1 MSSGEDSEFV
11 LDEARQHHLTRV
23 NGVLR
28 RPGMYGRDEM
38 AERLLLDAMAAV
50 DGSLKRLSAEWDGLR
65 DRDAFTA
72 TGVMGAYSNILPADA
87 LRDATA
93 SVYAEI
99 AHRLG
104 WLELDRALSEAEFQQ
119 LSSDVGEWVTQDRML
134 PEVIETFGPSSLWIG
149 GTNPFYAKTL
159 AYTTADPDHALI
171 CFHLWNAFANIPAG
185 TGLRGVHPEPVVL
198 AVRHR
203 PGSFPDSFSFTP
215 EGLRRRPTA
224 DQSSPLRSTVW
235 IFHGDRA
242 RYASGVFDTLD
253 AGLAWAAE
261 HHVTGI
267 LAEYANGGAY
277 DAAVSEGRFTPSKTH
292 HGTADHV
299 AAFGPGLRHIHLT
312 EGRRD

>member
-11 LDEARQHHLTRV
+11 LDEARQHHLAQV

-38 AERLLLDAMAAV
+38 AERLLLEAMAAV
-50 DGSLKRLSAEWDGLR
+50 DGSLNRWSAECDGLR
-65 DRDAFTA
+65 DRDAFAA
-72 TGVMGAYSNILPADA
+72 TGVMGAYSNILPAGA

-119 LSSDVGEWVTQDRML
+119 LSSDVGEWVTQDRTL
-134 PEVIETFGPSSLWIG
+134 PEAIETFGPPSLWIG
-149 GTNPFYAKTL
+149 GTNPFSAKTL
-159 AYTTADPDHALI
+159 AYTTADPDHVLI

-215 EGLRRRPTA
+215 EGLHRRPTA
-224 DQSSPLRSTVW
+224 DQRSPLRSTVW

-261 HHVTGI
+261 HQVTGI

-277 DAAVSEGRFTPSKTH
+277 DAAVSEGRFTPSKAH

>member
-1 MSSGEDSEFV
+1 QPTEQQTITQQPLNTTPQD
-11 LDEARQHHLTRV
+11 LT
-23 NGVLR
+23 
-28 RPGMYGRDEM
+28 
-38 AERLLLDAMAAV
+38 AV
-50 DGSLKRLSAEWDGLR
+50 DGSLKRWWTECDGLR
-65 DRDAFTA
+65 ARDAFTA
-72 TGVMGAYSNILPADA
+72 TGVMGAYSRILPADA

-119 LSSDVGEWVTQDRML
+119 LSTDIGGWVTQDRAL
-134 PEVIETFGPSSLWIG
+134 SEVIETFGAPSLWIG
-149 GTNPFYAKTL
+149 GTNSFYPKTL
-159 AYTTADPDHALI
+159 TYTMPEPDHDLI
-171 CFHLWNAFANIPAG
+171 CFHLWNAFANTEPG
-185 TGLRGVHPEPVVL
+185 TELRGVHTEPMVL

-203 PGSFPDSFSFTP
+203 PGTFPASFSFTP
-215 EGLRRRPTA
+215 EGLCRRPTS
-224 DQSSPLRSTVW
+224 DQGSPLRSTVW

-261 HHVTGI
+261 REVTGI
-267 LAEYANGGAY
+267 LAEYACGGAY
-277 DAAVSEGRFTPSKTH
+277 DVAVSAGRFTPSKAH

-312 EGRRD
+312 GGRRD